1 MKPLLIHQ
9 SKTGKI
15 SGIPSGNQFQG
26 LSADHLLEFAPDPRV
41 RTHLLASTVKELDVW
56 LDVLPISSL
65 SLRMDDSTIRVAVGL
80 RLGSPLCMPHKYH
93 HCGAEV
99 DSLSTHGL
107 SCSWSEG
114 CHHRHAAINDFMH
127 RALTSA
133 KIQHALNHWAS
144 IVQMESV
151 LMGSP

>member
-1 MKPLLIHQ
+1 MNHSSEGHSEAPPDTSVQNRQNIWYTIR
-9 SKTGKI
+9 S
-15 SGIPSGNQFQG
+15 SV
-26 LSADHLLEFAPDPRV
+26 SADHLLEFAPDPRV

-99 DSLSTHGL
+99 DS
-107 SCSWSEG
+107 
-114 CHHRHAAINDFMH
+114 
-127 RALTSA
+127 
-133 KIQHALNHWAS
+133 
-144 IVQMESV
+144 
-151 LMGSP
+151 